1 MTLREAGLAILQFA
15 VVGHMPCLLADRV
28 GAIEIGIMCQF
39 FLAIRN
45 FMIETGA
52 LMAAPYPD
60 INIGDKDPIDKE
72 TSASSP
78 CAASRVDVLIWCRSS
93 GEMA

>member
-15 VVGHMPCLLADRV
+15 VVGRMPCLLADRV

-60 INIGDKDPIDKE
+60 SKIILLVVLEDAIQFECSLLRLISDLPPNKHSPIQK
-72 TSASSP
+72 
-78 CAASRVDVLIWCRSS
+78 
-93 GEMA
+93 